1 MSRNNTFFT
10 DNRRKL
16 FGEIFGYAIEYS
28 ITIEDGEPVLRFQ
41 PKMIA
46 SENVFGEQK
55 IRKFDLVCECIFRL
69 AQDAKKIKVV
79 LYDRQLEFN
88 STESLS
94 MIRTRVE
101 TLQKSLIP
109 IDPKLNRTIQ
119 LQLYHGLD
127 DLISKIDI
135 F

>member
-1 MSRNNTFFT
+1 MANNIFFT
-10 DNRRKL
+10 NNRKKA
-16 FGEIFGYAIEYS
+16 FGERFGYAIEYS
-28 ITIEDGEPVLRFQ
+28 ITIEDGVAVLRFE
-41 PKMIA
+41 PKMVA
-46 SENVFGEQK
+46 SENVSGEPK

-88 STESLS
+88 STENLS

-101 TLQKSLIP
+101 TLQKSLVP